1 MFLWQNGEAA
11 TKNRISKS
19 ISKVIF
25 DGKGDLLTIG
35 RGYLK
40 LWPFLNGN
48 PIKKM
53 QNEQAMLEGKVMSF
67 GKKFSTQDFID
78 GRVVSIE

>member
-1 MFLWQNGEAA
+1 VFSPNSQYIVTVSNQDGSMFLWENGEAT

-19 ISKVIF
+19 ISKLIF

-35 RGYLK
+35 KGYLK

-53 QNEQAMLEGKVMSF
+53 
-67 GKKFSTQDFID
+67 
-78 GRVVSIE
+78 